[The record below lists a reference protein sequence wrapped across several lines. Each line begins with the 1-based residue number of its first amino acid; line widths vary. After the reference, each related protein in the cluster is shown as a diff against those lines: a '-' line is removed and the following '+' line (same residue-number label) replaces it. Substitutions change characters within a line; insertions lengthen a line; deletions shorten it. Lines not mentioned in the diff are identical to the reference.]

1 MAQEINIESLQS
13 KLYEK
18 LKPSGWGDKLKTFI
32 GSDDFISIIK
42 VLVKEVGEGK
52 RFTPTLKQVFR
63 AFEECPYDSLKVV
76 VIGQDPY
83 NQPFAADGIAFSCSN
98 LDKAEASLRF
108 IHKEIDR
115 TVYKGGYTGPND
127 LKVWSNQGILLLNT
141 ALTTNIG
148 KAGTHYALWQPFI
161 AFVLDIL
168 NFQKPGL
175 IYAFLGKKAQEW
187 AESIPDN
194 NFKLIASHP
203 ASAAYG
209 NLDNW
214 DSDDLFN
221 KISDLSDKHFKQK
234 IVW

>member
-1 MAQEINIESLQS
+1 MAQEINIESLQG

-42 VLVKEVGEGK
+42 VLVKEVEEGK

-63 AFEECPYDSLKVV
+63 AFEECPYDNLKVV
-76 VIGQDPY
+76 MIGQDPY

-115 TVYKGGYTGPND
+115 TVYKGGYVGPND

-141 ALTTNIG
+141 ALTTNIA
-148 KAGTHYALWQPFI
+148 KL
-161 AFVLDIL
+161 VLIM
-168 NFQKPGL
+168 P
-175 IYAFLGKKAQEW
+175 
-187 AESIPDN
+187 
-194 NFKLIASHP
+194 
-203 ASAAYG
+203 YG
-209 NLDNW
+209 
-214 DSDDLFN
+214 S
-221 KISDLSDKHFKQK
+221 LS
-234 IVW
+234 